1 MKLTCSILMVAN
13 AHFTLCKSEQTG
25 QCERKQGRERAGG
38 KETSVTDLQLV
49 SDGVSQSTD
58 QRKST
63 LVATQMNLLHW
74 ETCAIAKQ
82 LLTPQYVHFYNIQT
96 ILLAVHNV
104 CKKMSIYHR
113 K

>member
-1 MKLTCSILMVAN
+1 MVAN